1 MIILTKILITG
12 RIKKSFEIINENLDE
27 LIKPK
32 PEDII
37 K

>member
-1 MIILTKILITG
+1 MIILTKILITDG
-12 RIKKSFEIINENLDE
+12 IKKLFEIMNENLDE